1 MSAVASE
8 AMSDKPI
15 RTARGFAARGVV
27 ERGQRTG
34 STAVGRSPLDRLSAA
49 APTPVGATR
58 TPELDALLSPEIDDA
73 SSRSWGIDTTPGWL
87 APERER
93 PRRLDGREGLR
104 ANGFDDER
112 RDDLDPDL
120 DEDEDEYR
128 PRRRFAVAPAG
139 AIALILVGV
148 IACVIAGFG
157 LLRNDDVVPTVAFPA
172 SAGPS
177 ASIPAASVPSDAAA
191 PSAAAPAMPSAAAP
205 SAASAQIVV
214 SVVGLVRK
222 PGLVRLAPQSR
233 VADALSSA
241 GGAREG
247 ADTTSLNLA
256 QVLGDGDQVLVGYAS
271 KDGNASLRSAVVAAG
286 VGEAGLV
293 VAADGRSCIRVRRW
307 HNGFGVVEQ
316 HGRKGRPEHRE
327 RRATRRSPRGRPGDG
342 EGHHRLAFAARKVHV
357 RRPTRR
363 GGWHRTGTT
372 RQASRPCDRRLTP
385 RWIYGLSHP
394 RSWCGWSRCLGCTGR
409 RGRCLPCW
417 RSAE

>member
-34 STAVGRSPLDRLSAA
+34 STVVGRSPLDRLSAA

-148 IACVIAGFG
+148 VACVIAGFG

-177 ASIPAASVPSDAAA
+177 ASIPFASIPSGAAA
-191 PSAAAPAMPSAAAP
+191 PSAAALPSAAAP
-205 SAASAQIVV
+205 SAAPAQIVV

-222 PGLVRLAPQSR
+222 PGLVRLAPRSR

-286 VGEAGLV
+286 VGRQDSSSPPVAGD
-293 VAADGRSCIRVRRW
+293 ASESG
-307 HNGFGVVEQ
+307 
-316 HGRKGRPEHRE
+316 
-327 RRATRRSPRGRPGDG
+327 
-342 EGHHRLAFAARKVHV
+342 
-357 RRPTRR
+357 
-363 GGWHRTGTT
+363 TGTT
-372 RQASRPCDRRLTP
+372 GSGSSNSTGGKVDLNTASAEQLDA
-385 RWIYGLSHP
+385 
-394 RSWCGWSRCLGCTGR
+394 
-409 RGRCLPCW
+409 LPGVGPVTAKAIIDW
-417 RSAE
+417 RSQHGKFTSVDQLGEVDGIGPARLAKLRDLVTAG